1 MGGGG
6 EGVVPLEQ
14 SAAEGRQTG
23 AEPAAARRRRS
34 RGPGELRGAAI
45 GAREARRR
53 RLLAAAAGATAGSV
67 TASQP
72 QQRLRKSGCRR
83 EQAAEVVARAVR
95 STPPRPPARVPNAE
109 CMRGHL
115 PAYMAAALRT
125 LGEGCAPH
133 EDDRGAARAHCAP
146 SRALPSCGKVA
157 LRAGSRP
164 STLWVSSPY
173 MGRRHRCVAPLLG
186 SSQVCA
192 ALSTTPVGSWGFDEQ
207 LSATA
212 LLVIRVRV
220 DSSVVR

>member
-14 SAAEGRQTG
+14 GAAEGRQTG

-53 RLLAAAAGATAGSV
+53 RVSWRLLRAQRHGRVSVCWLRPDTATAGSV
-67 TASQP
+67 MASQP

-115 PAYMAAALRT
+115 PAYMSAALP
-125 LGEGCAPH
+125 LEGSGAQPPVTAQATPKAPAH
-133 EDDRGAARAHCAP
+133 SGDNELHVLPTPCPGQATPPGAAC
-146 SRALPSCGKVA
+146 
-157 LRAGSRP
+157 
-164 STLWVSSPY
+164 
-173 MGRRHRCVAPLLG
+173 
-186 SSQVCA
+186 
-192 ALSTTPVGSWGFDEQ
+192 
-207 LSATA
+207 
-212 LLVIRVRV
+212 
-220 DSSVVR
+220 